1 MYKNKERCKK
11 CVYGWLP
18 CGGRRTR
25 LVPEPMCLYFHDTG
39 LHRKGDDN
47 TCLSFKEL
55 TQEEIKKRQAERR
68 GEYERNRAKTY
79 Y

>member
-18 CGGRRTR
+18 TGMDKFFKGQ
-25 LVPEPMCLYFHDTG
+25 PACLYFHDTEK
-39 LHRKGDDN
+39 HRDGDDK
-47 TCLSFKEL
+47 TCNSFKKL
-55 TQEEIKKRQAERR
+55 TPEEIKERR
-68 GEYERNRAKTY
+68 EGRREEYEHNRAKTY